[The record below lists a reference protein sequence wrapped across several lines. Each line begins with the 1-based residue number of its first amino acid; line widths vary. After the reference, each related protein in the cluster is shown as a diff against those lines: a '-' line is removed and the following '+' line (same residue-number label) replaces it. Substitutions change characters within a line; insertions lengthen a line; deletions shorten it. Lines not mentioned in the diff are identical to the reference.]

1 MRFPAWGSNMPK
13 FNKNVITQVSGFD
26 NALLSGELVWN
37 QKTYWNLQIKNCGTV
52 IDLTGATIAA
62 SIVRRTVTNL
72 IDTRNGL
79 SFDVG
84 DYTPTPTPV
93 NLTITNFV
101 AANGSFTLVIDDS
114 TWSLINSDPE
124 LSINANDPVAFTGRI
139 KISIPVQ
146 GTNPAQDWVI
156 FLFFLVRSD
165 GVIKV

>member
-1 MRFPAWGSNMPK
+1 MPK

-37 QKTYWNLQIKNCGTV
+37 QKTFWNLQLKNCGV
-52 IDLTGATIAA
+52 VVDLTGATISA

-93 NLTITNFV
+93 SLTISNLV
-101 AANGSFTLVIDDS
+101 AANGSFTLVIDDN
-114 TWSLINSDPE
+114 TWGLINSDPE

-139 KISIPVQ
+139 KISVPVQ
-146 GTNPAQDWVI
+146 GVNPAQDWVI

-165 GVIKV
+165 GVVKV